1 MIRKLIIDAG
11 GLAGFAALVAGVYLR
26 FGLSVALMI
35 GGVLAL
41 TAAVLATKRGG
52 RGAI

>member
-1 MIRKLIIDAG
+1 MIRNLIIDAG

-26 FGLSVALMI
+26 FGLPVALII

-41 TAAVLATKRGG
+41 VAAILATKRGG
-52 RGAI
+52 RGAV

>member
-1 MIRKLIIDAG
+1 MIRNLIIDIG

-26 FGLSVALMI
+26 FGLPVALMI

-41 TAAVLATKRGG
+41 VAAILATKQGG
-52 RGAI
+52 CGAI